1 MELASTLPDR
11 REGGGAKQTTT
22 ETYRGP
28 ESLRA
33 EYGREAHGEA
43 EAQAWRGGRKWD
55 GRPGAK
61 RGPGPLI
68 IRARSHSG
76 MRYLSFIRCRHEGC
90 GRPARCAS
98 WAAARLW
105 LAGLALGALVLG
117 GCAASGARGDLANGA
132 KAAALSPEQCLSNGA
147 VQAAALGR
155 AAADPRSYRIQPGDE
170 LEVDFYLDPEFN
182 DQVSVGPDGKIALRM
197 VGALPA
203 AGMTPMQLAQEVDT
217 AYSSELRSPD
227 AVVNVKNMPAR
238 QIYVE
243 GQVTRPG
250 AFPLQPGMTAL
261 QALADAGG
269 VTPDAA
275 DDSVVLIRRDAC
287 GQPTGERIDLASAA
301 DGSAGADDVG
311 LMPYDI
317 LVVPRSRIANM
328 DLFVQHYI
336 RGLLPM
342 EPYLSFPGPAL

>member
-1 MELASTLPDR
+1 MKYRSFTDR
-11 REGGGAKQTTT
+11 K
-22 ETYRGP
+22 
-28 ESLRA
+28 
-33 EYGREAHGEA
+33 
-43 EAQAWRGGRKWD
+43 
-55 GRPGAK
+55 
-61 RGPGPLI
+61 
-68 IRARSHSG
+68 
-76 MRYLSFIRCRHEGC
+76 HEG
-90 GRPARCAS
+90 RWPAVRRAAS
-98 WAAARLW
+98 SRSRLW
-105 LAGLALGALVLG
+105 SILLALGALVLG
-117 GCAASGARGDLANGA
+117 GCAASGARGDVAGGA
-132 KAAALSPEQCLSNGA
+132 KAAVVSPEQCLSNGA
-147 VQAAALGR
+147 VQSAALGP
-155 AAADPRSYRIQPGDE
+155 AASDPRSYHIQSGDQ

-203 AGMTPMQLAQEVDT
+203 AGMTPMQLAQEIDK
-217 AYSSELRSPD
+217 AYSGELRSPD

-250 AFPLQPGMTAL
+250 AFALQPGMTAL

-287 GQPTGERIDLASAA
+287 GQPTGERLDLASAS
-301 DGSAGADDVG
+301 DGAASGEDVA

-317 LVVPRSRIANM
+317 LVVPRSRIANI

-342 EPYLSFPGPAL
+342 EPYLSFPGPPL